1 MLKLLTTGCSILS
14 VYKMP
19 FTPVHIP
26 RNQFAIFLTQ
36 TSFSTVETIPLHFKK
51 GVCKSVKMEE
61 SPVKNVSMIE
71 NGTKKEK
78 FQHNTTVSQRQRDS
92 HVNLQ
97 KRSEN

>member
-1 MLKLLTTGCSILS
+1 
-14 VYKMP
+14 
-19 FTPVHIP
+19 
-26 RNQFAIFLTQ
+26 
-36 TSFSTVETIPLHFKK
+36 
-51 GVCKSVKMEE
+51 MEE

-97 KRSEN
+97 KKSEN